1 MSLMI
6 SALHQPA
13 AACAVHAA
21 RAAIAVGARH
31 ASRRVAASAL
41 RSVTSN
47 RSALATAT
55 APARGFLTVVPQATV
70 AYRQFLGGGRTR
82 LNPGLHLNLPIFH
95 QITAVD
101 MREGRI
107 DMENLSAV
115 SKDNIMV
122 WITGTLFY
130 QGQRTRGTQERT
142 AALLNCPPLI
152 LFPRVLCCSVRD
164 AEKACFGVQDYINAV
179 SKVGTSSIRS
189 VIGCKEYDSIN
200 SERNEVNAALAKT
213 IASSIDQWGVE
224 CTRFEIQAITPQSK
238 EVAKQLELQME
249 AERLKRKNVLDTEA
263 HVKTS
268 EGQKQSAILVSEGHL
283 QARRNEAEGDLI
295 VEQRRADARQYAT
308 DTEAAALARQLK
320 AIAVALDGDTK
331 LAVQFLIEQQKLKHM
346 AAMATASKQS
356 QTYIVP
362 SSNDVFASSKVI
374 SDMFAAKTNTHQ

>member
-1 MSLMI
+1 MSLTLM
-6 SALHQPA
+6 SSLQQPA
-13 AACAVHAA
+13 AACAVQAVRSA
-21 RAAIAVGARH
+21 FVVGARH
-31 ASRRVAASAL
+31 ASRRSAASAL

-47 RSALATAT
+47 RSVVAAASAT
-55 APARGFLTVVPQATV
+55 PSRGFLTVIPQATV

-82 LNPGLHLNLPIFH
+82 LNPGLHLNLPVFH
-95 QITAVD
+95 TISAVD

-130 QGQRTRGTQERT
+130 Q
-142 AALLNCPPLI
+142 
-152 LFPRVLCCSVRD
+152 VRD

-283 QARRNEAEGDLI
+283 QARRNESEGDLI
-295 VEQRRADARQYAT
+295 VEQRRADARQYAI

-320 AIAVALDGDTK
+320 SIAEALGGDNK

-346 AAMATASKQS
+346 QAMASAAKQS

-374 SDMFAAKTNTHQ
+374 SDMFNAKSNTH